1 MWRTLTYVTGK
12 LSYEALSSL
21 KHVSMSVHCQYCA
34 RTATLSV
41 EKDGI
46 VVWLCERHFRE
57 RFEALQS
64 SGWLESLAEQLDL
77 ENH

>member
-1 MWRTLTYVTGK
+1 MLPRK

-21 KHVSMSVHCQYCA
+21 KHVSVAVHCQYCA
-34 RTATLSV
+34 QTATLPV

-46 VVWLCERHFRE
+46 TVWLCERHFRE

-64 SGWLESLAEQLDL
+64 SGWLAPLEEQLDL
-77 ENH
+77 DHR

>member
-1 MWRTLTYVTGK
+1 
-12 LSYEALSSL
+12 
-21 KHVSMSVHCQYCA
+21 MSVHCQYCA